1 MSVSPTPFVFLR
13 LAHEERA
20 PKHHAAAFKIEGI
33 SSDASFGEELIQ
45 KDGTSDLA
53 RIPVNAPYAIS
64 KTRDLSI
71 ENVEENLAAGLAMQT
86 DFYAEMQQEYDALA
100 QRVKKRKEALKALEM
115 KSGDGNDDDA
125 NDDANGDANDDADG
139 DANGD
144 ANDDADGDLKDDF
157 IPSESFTGHKSGYVF
172 RNLPVKSGY
181 YKQGSFS
188 LSLGEREAQA
198 RAEAALDAN
207 KYMRRYCVV
216 EVIYGDCVVPAIRVL
231 GDFSS
236 QKEAEE
242 CQKDA
247 AERGDA
253 VNARV
258 VASNVWYET
267 AFFAALDDAC
277 LIEAA
282 QGRKSL

>member
-1 MSVSPTPFVFLR
+1 MSVPPTPFVFLR

-86 DFYAEMQQEYDALA
+86 DFYAEKQQEYDALA
-100 QRVKKRKEALKALEM
+100 QRVKKRKEILEALKI
-115 KSGDGNDDDA
+115 KSGDDA
-125 NDDANGDANDDADG
+125 NDDANGDANEDAD
-139 DANGD
+139 GD
-144 ANDDADGDLKDDF
+144 ANDDADGGAKDDF
-157 IPSESFTGHKSGYVF
+157 IPSENFTGHKTGYVF
-172 RNLPVKSGY
+172 RNLPLKSGY
-181 YKQGSFS
+181 YKHGSFS
-188 LSLGEREAQA
+188 LSLDERESQA
-198 RAEAALDAN
+198 RVEAALDAN

-216 EVIYGDCVVPAIRVL
+216 EVIYGDRVVPAIRVL
-231 GDFSS
+231 GDFVS

-253 VNARV
+253 VNARI

-267 AFFAALDDAC
+267 AFFGALDDAC
-277 LIEAA
+277 VIEAA